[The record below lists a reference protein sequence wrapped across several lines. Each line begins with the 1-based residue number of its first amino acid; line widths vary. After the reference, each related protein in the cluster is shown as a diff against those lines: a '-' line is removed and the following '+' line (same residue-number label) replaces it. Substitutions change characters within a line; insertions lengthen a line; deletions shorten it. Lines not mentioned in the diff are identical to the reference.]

1 MRSKSLR
8 RAAAGGALAVLLLA
22 GAACSASGGA
32 AGGVPASLAN
42 GPTCDA
48 GHQIT
53 LTVWS
58 YYTTLTVLNKLDG
71 LFKKVCPNVTVK
83 QVLIPGTQL
92 DPKLLATASTH
103 NGPDVLLNNV
113 VVDFPE
119 LQRAGVM
126 YNLTKFWN
134 AYPDKA
140 QYPASGIWRTA
151 NGQIYTVM
159 SYTNLVGFWYNKSV
173 LGQYNITSPPATI
186 AQMDADM
193 KKVVAGGKYQGL
205 AESGAPSVEGAWLF
219 MPLLLDQGINYCN
232 LSGPKVTAAFAQVQ
246 SWAKNKL
253 IPNATSTWT
262 QNDSWQEFVTGKFA
276 FGLVGNWN
284 LVTAKSQAKF
294 TYGTGEFPANDPS
307 GKTTVFPGG
316 EGLAIGAF
324 TQYPGVAWKYLE
336 TSWLSKQ
343 ANILDFTNTGSIPL
357 RKDVA
362 TTSILKDDALVQ
374 PFITAASDSAKWP
387 DNPQTA
393 AMQTAVGQAVSGV
406 ISGQLTPAAAAA
418 QAEAGVANAR
428 KAGGGGC

>member
-1 MRSKSLR
+1 MRTKRLC
-8 RAAAGGALAVLLLA
+8 RAVAGGALTATVLA
-22 GAACSASGGA
+22 SAACGYS
-32 AGGVPASLAN
+32 AGGGPVSSALAK
-42 GPTCDA
+42 GPTCDS

-58 YYTTLTVLNKLDG
+58 YYTTLTVLNKLDK
-71 LFKKVCPNVTVK
+71 LFQQVCPNVTVK

-126 YNLTKFWN
+126 YNLTKFWDS
-134 AYPDKA
+134 YPDRS
-140 QYPASGIWRTA
+140 QYPASGVWRA
-151 NGQIYTVM
+151 SNGQIYTVM
-159 SYTNLVGFWYNKSV
+159 SYTNLVGMWYNKSI
-173 LGQYNITSPPATI
+173 LSQYGITTPPATV
-186 AQMDADM
+186 AQLDSDM
-193 KKVVAGGKYQGL
+193 RKVVAGGKYQGL

-232 LSGPKVTAAFAQVQ
+232 FGGPKVTTAFTQVQ
-246 SWAKNKL
+246 SWAKAKL

-276 FGLVGNWN
+276 FGLLGNWN
-284 LVTAKSQAKF
+284 LATAKNQAKF
-294 TYGTGEFPANDPS
+294 SYGTALFPANDS
-307 GKTTVFPGG
+307 DGKSYVFPGG

-324 TQYPGVAWKYLE
+324 TRYPGVAWKYLE

-343 ANILDFTNTGSIPL
+343 ANVTDFSNTGSIPL
-357 RKDVA
+357 RQDVA
-362 TTSILKDDALVQ
+362 ATPSVRDDTLVQ
-374 PFITAASDSAKWP
+374 PFIRAAGDSAKWP

-418 QAEAGVANAR
+418 QAEAGIAKAR